1 MQKIS
6 SYMIKV
12 EVQLWNFNLN
22 SFSRLELDSH
32 SRFTGFSEKSFF
44 FFNKNL
50 KNGQSIGSDAIALNF
65 SKELDSTDST
75 DHADFGEIKFL
86 KWNDVINLNS
96 WFLAI
101 LKGFS
106 ECSPFFKLT
115 YFLKIKKD
123 FNKNR
128 YFMCQI

>member
-22 SFSRLELDSH
+22 SFSRLELNSH
-32 SRFTGFSEKSFF
+32 VQVYWIFWEIFF

-75 DHADFGEIKFL
+75 DHADFGEIRFL

-106 ECSPFFKLT
+106 ECLPLFKLT
-115 YFLKIKKD
+115 FFLKIKKD